1 MVNNLFYKTEAIIT
15 KVENFKENHLSI
27 SVYSSEY
34 GQKSLV
40 VFGGKSKKKN
50 STYVK
55 GSLNNIEFDDNNVC
69 LSSTSINTFKWF
81 LFSKYELK
89 AIDYFCFLINKLLF
103 LADQNSNV
111 ISYYLLLISKLN
123 ERSNYLPELLLL
135 ELEILKASGYQPD
148 LNESVL
154 KKIFNFH
161 DKSNLK
167 TYELIYEHL
176 KDNKDHQLVFFDFMS
191 RIVNRVLINLNINLP
206 FSRDEITRKL

>member
-1 MVNNLFYKTEAIIT
+1 MYKTEAIIT

-50 STYVK
+50 TSYVK
-55 GSLNNIEFDDNNVC
+55 GSFNNIEFDNNNVC
-69 LSSTSINTFKWF
+69 LSSTSINKFKWF

-89 AIDYFCFLINKLLF
+89 TIDYFCFLINKLLF
-103 LADQNSNV
+103 LTYQNSNV
-111 ISYYLLLISKLN
+111 LSYYLLLVSKLN

-148 LNESVL
+148 LNENVL
-154 KKIFNFH
+154 KNIFNFH
-161 DKSNLK
+161 DNSNLK
-167 TYELIYEHL
+167 TFELIYEHL

>member
-1 MVNNLFYKTEAIIT
+1 MYKTEAIIT

-27 SVYSSEY
+27 SVYSSQY

-50 STYVK
+50 TTFVK
-55 GSLNNIEFDDNNVC
+55 GSFNNIEFDNNNVC

-148 LNESVL
+148 LNKNVL

-161 DKSNLK
+161 YNSNLK
-167 TYELIYEHL
+167 NFELIYEHL

-206 FSRDEITRKL
+206 FSRDEITRKI

>member
-1 MVNNLFYKTEAIIT
+1 MYKTEAIIT

-50 STYVK
+50 TTYVK
-55 GSLNNIEFDDNNVC
+55 GSFNNIEFDNNNVC
-69 LSSTSINTFKWF
+69 LSSTSINKFKWF

-89 AIDYFCFLINKLLF
+89 TIDYFCFLINKLLF
-103 LADQNSNV
+103 LIDQDTNV
-111 ISYYLLLISKLN
+111 VSYYLLLISKLN

-154 KKIFNFH
+154 KKIFSFH
-161 DKSNLK
+161 EKSNLK

-191 RIVNRVLINLNINLP
+191 RIVNRVLINKFNERSN
-206 FSRDEITRKL
+206 

>member
-1 MVNNLFYKTEAIIT
+1 MYKTEAIIT

-34 GQKSLV
+34 GQKSLI

-50 STYVK
+50 STYIK
-55 GSLNNIEFDDNNVC
+55 GSLNNIEFDNNNVC
-69 LSSTSINTFKWF
+69 LSSTSINKFKWF

-89 AIDYFCFLINKLLF
+89 TIDYFCFLINKLLF

-111 ISYYLLLISKLN
+111 VSYYLLLISKLN
-123 ERSNYLPELLLL
+123 ERSNFLPELLLL

-161 DKSNLK
+161 EKKSNLK
-167 TYELIYEHL
+167 TNELIYEHL

-206 FSRDEITRKL
+206 FSRDEITRKI

>member
-1 MVNNLFYKTEAIIT
+1 MYKTEAIIT

-55 GSLNNIEFDDNNVC
+55 GSLNNIEFDNNNVC
-69 LSSTSINTFKWF
+69 LSSTSINIFKWF

-89 AIDYFCFLINKLLF
+89 TIERQMCIRDRLLF

-111 ISYYLLLISKLN
+111 ISYYLSLISKLN
-123 ERSNYLPELLLL
+123 ERSNYIPELLLL

-161 DKSNLK
+161 DNSNLK
-167 TYELIYEHL
+167 TFELIYEHL

>member
-1 MVNNLFYKTEAIIT
+1 MYKTEAIVT
-15 KVENFKENHLSI
+15 KVENFKENHLSV
-27 SVYSSEY
+27 SFYSTEH

-40 VFGGKSKKKN
+40 VFGGKSKKK
-50 STYVK
+50 STNYVK
-55 GSLNNIEFDDNNVC
+55 GGFNNIEFDSNNVC
-69 LSSTSINTFKWF
+69 LSSTSINSFKWF

-111 ISYYLLLISKLN
+111 INYYLLLMSKMN
-123 ERSNYLPELLLL
+123 DRSNYLSELLLL
-135 ELEILKASGYQPD
+135 ELEILKTSGYQPD

-161 DKSNLK
+161 EKINLK
-167 TYELIYEHL
+167 TNELIYEHL

-206 FSRDEITRKL
+206 FSRNEVAKKN

>member
-1 MVNNLFYKTEAIIT
+1 MYKTEAIIT
-15 KVENFKENHLSI
+15 KVENFKDNHLSI
-27 SVYSSEY
+27 SIYSSEH

-50 STYVK
+50 TSYVK
-55 GSLNNIEFDDNNVC
+55 GSFNKVEFDKSNVC
-69 LSSTSINTFKWF
+69 ISSTTINAFKWF

-111 ISYYLLLISKLN
+111 ISYYLLFISKLN
-123 ERSNYLPELLLL
+123 DRSNYLPELLLL

-148 LNESVL
+148 FNENIL
-154 KKIFNFH
+154 KKVFNFH
-161 DKSNLK
+161 DNSYLK
-167 TYELIYEHL
+167 TNENIYEYL
-176 KDNKDHQLVFFDFMS
+176 KDNKHHQLVFFDFMS

-206 FSRDEITRKL
+206 FSRNDITRKH

>member
-1 MVNNLFYKTEAIIT
+1 MYKTEAIIT

-27 SVYSSEY
+27 SVYSSQY

-50 STYVK
+50 TIYVK
-55 GSLNNIEFDDNNVC
+55 GSFNDIEFDNNNVC
-69 LSSTSINTFKWF
+69 ISSTSINKFKWF

-148 LNESVL
+148 LNDNVL
-154 KKIFNFH
+154 KKIFNFS
-161 DKSNLK
+161 DKSNFK
-167 TYELIYEHL
+167 TYEHIYEHL
-176 KDNKDHQLVFFDFMS
+176 KGNNDHQLVFFDFMS

-206 FSRDEITRKL
+206 FSRDEITRKI

>member
-1 MVNNLFYKTEAIIT
+1 MYKTEAIIT

-55 GSLNNIEFDDNNVC
+55 GSLNNIEFDNNNVC
-69 LSSTSINTFKWF
+69 LSSTSINKFKWF

-89 AIDYFCFLINKLLF
+89 TIDYFCFLINKLLF
-103 LADQNSNV
+103 LTDQNSNV
-111 ISYYLLLISKLN
+111 VSYYLLLISKLN

-135 ELEILKASGYQPD
+135 ELEILKVSGYQPD

-154 KKIFNFH
+154 KKIFNFNE
-161 DKSNLK
+161 KSNLK

-176 KDNKDHQLVFFDFMS
+176 KENKDHQLFFFDFMS

-206 FSRDEITRKL
+206 FSRDEITRKI

>member
-1 MVNNLFYKTEAIIT
+1 MYKTEAIIT
-15 KVENFKENHLSI
+15 KVENFKENHLTI
-27 SVYSSEY
+27 SVYSSEH

-40 VFGGKSKKKN
+40 VFGGKSKKK
-50 STYVK
+50 STSYVK
-55 GSLNNIEFDDNNVC
+55 GSFNNVEFDNNNVC
-69 LSSTSINTFKWF
+69 ISATSLNLFKWF
-81 LFSKYELK
+81 LFSKHELK

-176 KDNKDHQLVFFDFMS
+176 KDNIDHQLVFFDFMS
-191 RIVNRVLINLNINLP
+191 RIINRVLINLNINLP
-206 FSRDEITRKL
+206 FSRDEITRKI

>member
-1 MVNNLFYKTEAIIT
+1 MYKTEAIIT

-50 STYVK
+50 PTYVK
-55 GSLNNIEFDDNNVC
+55 GSLNNIEFDSNNVC
-69 LSSTSINTFKWF
+69 LSSTSINKFKWF

-89 AIDYFCFLINKLLF
+89 TIDYFCFLINKLLF
-103 LADQNSNV
+103 LTDQNSNV
-111 ISYYLLLISKLN
+111 VNYYLLLISKLN

-148 LNESVL
+148 LNENVL
-154 KKIFNFH
+154 KKIFNFY
-161 DKSNLK
+161 DNSNLK
-167 TYELIYEHL
+167 TFEHIYEHL

-191 RIVNRVLINLNINLP
+191 KIVNRVLINLNINLP
-206 FSRDEITRKL
+206 FSRNDIARKR

>member
-1 MVNNLFYKTEAIIT
+1 MKT
-15 KVENFKENHLSI
+15 
-27 SVYSSEY
+27 
-34 GQKSLV
+34 
-40 VFGGKSKKKN
+40 
-50 STYVK
+50 
-55 GSLNNIEFDDNNVC
+55 
-69 LSSTSINTFKWF
+69 
-81 LFSKYELK
+81 
-89 AIDYFCFLINKLLF
+89 IDYFCFLINKLLF
-103 LADQNSNV
+103 LTDQNSNV
-111 ISYYLLLISKLN
+111 VSYYLLLISKLN

-154 KKIFNFH
+154 KKIFNLQ

-206 FSRDEITRKL
+206 FSRDEITWKL